1 VGPFSYLD
9 LCRIID
15 TQMNTII
22 SFVFISVLLLVFAI
36 GLIENFSKMSV
47 RRILLDLVA
56 VIVGLIIG
64 ALLSAPLSK
73 LPGIYGEIMPIVA
86 SFISVLFAILL
97 LNNVLPQID
106 KWFDTIKKILR
117 LPPLH
122 LFEHHE
128 DDKSESIIDTSV
140 LIDKRIVSIASSG
153 FLPQK
158 LIVPRFI
165 LAELQGIADSKEGD
179 RRDKGRRGL
188 LAVDEL
194 KKLKRSDLSVVSDD
208 FPETVEVDQK
218 LIFLSKKRNASLIT
232 TDYNLNKVASTEGVR
247 VLNIN
252 DLAAGLRPDHLP
264 GEELIIKI
272 VHIGKEKT
280 QGVGYLEDGTMIVV
294 EGGSKHLGKEVK
306 VKVSRALQTSAGKMF
321 FSRIIGA

>member
-1 VGPFSYLD
+1 
-9 LCRIID
+9 
-15 TQMNTII
+15 MNTII
-22 SFVFISVLLLVFAI
+22 SFVFISVLLLAIAI
-36 GLIENFSKMSV
+36 GMIENFSKMSV
-47 RRILLDLVA
+47 RRILLDLAA
-56 VIVGLIIG
+56 VIIGLIIG

-97 LNNVLPQID
+97 LNTLHPQID
-106 KWFDTIKKILR
+106 KWFDALKKVLR
-117 LPPLH
+117 IPPLH
-122 LFEHHE
+122 LFEHLNE
-128 DDKSESIIDTSV
+128 DKAESIIDTSV
-140 LIDKRIVSIASSG
+140 LIDKRIVAIAESG

-158 LIVPRFI
+158 LVVPRFV
-165 LAELQGIADSKEGD
+165 LAELQGIADSKDGD

-188 LAVDEL
+188 LAVDDL
-194 KKLKRSDLSVVSDD
+194 KKMKRGELQVVSDD
-208 FPETVEVDQK
+208 YPEMTAVDQK
-218 LIFLSKKRNASLIT
+218 LVRLSKKRNASLLT

-264 GEELIIKI
+264 GEELKIKI
-272 VHIGKEKT
+272 VHIGKDKT

-294 EGGSKHLGKEVK
+294 EGGSKYLGKDVN

-321 FSRIIGA
+321 FSRVTGV

>member
-1 VGPFSYLD
+1 
-9 LCRIID
+9 
-15 TQMNTII
+15 MNTII
-22 SFVFISVLLLVFAI
+22 TFVFISAVLLVFTVGI
-36 GLIENFSKMSV
+36 IENFSKLSV
-47 RRILLDLVA
+47 RRILLALVA
-56 VIVGLIIG
+56 VIIGLIIG

-73 LPGIYGEIMPIVA
+73 LPGIYGEILPIVA

-97 LNNVLPQID
+97 LNNLRPQID
-106 KWFDTIKKILR
+106 KRFDSLKKILR

-122 LFEHHE
+122 LFEHH
-128 DDKSESIIDTSV
+128 DDAKTESVIDTSV
-140 LIDKRIVSIASSG
+140 LIDKRVVAIASSG

-158 LIVPRFI
+158 IIVPRFV
-165 LAELQGIADSKEGD
+165 LAELQAIADSKDGD

-194 KKLKRSDLSVVSDD
+194 KKLKRGDLSVVSDD
-208 FPETVEVDQK
+208 FPNIQEVDQK
-218 LIFLSKKRNASLIT
+218 LIKLSKKRNASLLT
-232 TDYNLNKVASTEGVR
+232 TDYNLNKVASTEGVV

-264 GEELIIKI
+264 GEELKVKI
-272 VHIGKEKT
+272 VHIGKDKT

-294 EGGSKHLGKEVK
+294 EAGSKYLGKDVN

-321 FSRIIGA
+321 FARISGA